1 MANESIL
8 VIDDEEIQR
17 ETLADHLKNQGFQV
31 LIADN
36 GKTGIELLQEN
47 LVDLILTD
55 FRMPD
60 MTGLQVLQ
68 AARQLNPE
76 IEVVIITAYGSIDD
90 AVDAM
95 QEGACHYLEKPIDLE
110 ALDQIIAR
118 ALERHHLISE
128 NRLLKTQLRKQ
139 ARFDRIISVD
149 PAMEQPLNMV
159 ARAAPSRATVLI
171 RGESGTGKELVAH
184 AIHAAS
190 PRRDKPFIA
199 VNCAALNKQLIE
211 SELFGHEKGA
221 FTGANDQRQGR
232 FEQAQGGTLFID
244 EVAEIPA
251 EVQVKLL
258 RVLQERTVERVG
270 GGTALEVD
278 VRLISATH
286 QNLEELI
293 LNGTFREDLFYR
305 LNVVIVP
312 LPPLRQRRRDIPI
325 LVEHFLARYS
335 TENAKQIQHVSKEA
349 MDLLIRHA
357 YPGNVRELQNMI
369 ERAVVLARGEVITVA
384 DLPAEVMDGKVQALN
399 EETPSSLP
407 AQVEALERRAIDQA
421 LLESDGVQS
430 RAAEILGI
438 TERNLRYKLK
448 KYGLK

>member
-17 ETLADHLKNQGFQV
+17 EALAGHLSNQGFQV

-36 GKTGIELLQEN
+36 GKTGVELLQQN

-76 IEVVIITAYGSIDD
+76 IEVVIITAYGSVGG

-95 QEGACHYLEKPIDLE
+95 HEGACHYLEKPIDLE
-110 ALDQIIAR
+110 ELDQVIAR
-118 ALERHHLISE
+118 ALEHHHLVSE
-128 NRLLKTQLRKQ
+128 NRLLKAQLREQ
-139 ARFDRIISVD
+139 NRFDRIVSVD
-149 PAMEQPLNMV
+149 PAMEEPLNMV

-171 RGESGTGKELVAH
+171 RGESGTGKELVAR
-184 AIHAAS
+184 AIHEAS

-221 FTGANDQRQGR
+221 FTGATEQRQGR
-232 FEQAQGGTLFID
+232 FEQAHGGTLFID

-258 RVLQERTVERVG
+258 RILQERTIERVG
-270 GGTALEVD
+270 GGIAIEVD

-286 QNLEELI
+286 QNLEQRIQE
-293 LNGTFREDLFYR
+293 GTFREDLFYR
-305 LNVVIVP
+305 LNVVAIE
-312 LPPLRQRRRDIPI
+312 LPPLRQRRRDIP
-325 LVEHFLARYS
+325 LLAEHFLTRYS
-335 TENAKQIQHVSKEA
+335 TENAKQIRQISKEA
-349 MDLLIRHA
+349 MDLLMRHA
-357 YPGNVRELQNMI
+357 YPGNVRELQNLI
-369 ERAVVLARGEVITVA
+369 ERAVVMARDEVIAQT
-384 DLPAEVMDGKVQALN
+384 DLPPEMRDGRVQAPV
-399 EETPSSLP
+399 EEATGTLP
-407 AQVEALERRAIDQA
+407 AQVETLERTAIDQA
-421 LLESDGVQS
+421 LKETHGVQS
-430 RAAEILGI
+430 RAAQILGI